1 MPRNPDLGGRGTGAL
16 AVALAAFS
24 QRCERER
31 PPSHEA
37 DSGDTMRSTA
47 PQEPVLVNPVDL
59 DAIAGALCRRF
70 GEATAEAYRL
80 TSLHEVLERS
90 RALARALDDFAHRA
104 SSHYRGVHCTAG
116 VQSEIDMLART
127 LAAWSET
134 VLSAGG
140 AYRAWQQEDGAPAP
154 TDAATPRDVLG
165 DAAGLAMTPLPA

>member
-1 MPRNPDLGGRGTGAL
+1 
-16 AVALAAFS
+16 
-24 QRCERER
+24 
-31 PPSHEA
+31 
-37 DSGDTMRSTA
+37 MRSTT

-80 TSLHEVLERS
+80 TTLHEVLERS

-104 SSHYRGVHCTAG
+104 SAHYRGVHCTAG

-134 VLSAGG
+134 VLTAGG
-140 AYRAWQQEDGAPAP
+140 AYRAWQQNDDTVAAP
-154 TDAATPRDVLG
+154 TDIPTSHVAFG
-165 DAAGLAMTPLPA
+165 DDAGLTMTPLPA